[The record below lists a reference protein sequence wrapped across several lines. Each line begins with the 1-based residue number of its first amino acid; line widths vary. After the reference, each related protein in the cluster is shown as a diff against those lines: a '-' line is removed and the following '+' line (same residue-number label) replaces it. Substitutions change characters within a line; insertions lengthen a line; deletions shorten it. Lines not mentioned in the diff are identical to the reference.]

1 MMRAQR
7 QRRDLFLGGGPSTLG
22 VTPPV
27 FWDLAGVGDEGCEV
41 SGTGAAPATPGTS
54 QPSLVLHVDRAGAA
68 GSLATSIDAAPT
80 PTYPF
85 LIHFISI
92 LYIRTR
98 KLAKSG
104 AAVSP
109 LRPGRR
115 FFPVCSL
122 CSGSGPNWAP
132 PIPPQGPPLALVNPR
147 TEQRGGHGAQGGLLG
162 GPDPTAG
169 PGLRS
174 VAAAAPGCLE
184 AAVFVVACF

>member
-1 MMRAQR
+1 MRAQR
-7 QRRDLFLGGGPSTLG
+7 QRRDLFGGGPSTLG

-80 PTYPF
+80 PAYPF

-132 PIPPQGPPLALVNPR
+132 PIAPQGPPLARVNPR

-162 GPDPTAG
+162 GPDPAAG